1 MPREIDASPPP
12 SAHLATLSRMGYSFN
27 AAIAD
32 ILDNSIAAGSSN
44 IELSLLSYD
53 GKYRLTIADDGCGM
67 TAEHL
72 LKNMVIGCKD
82 PSTERELNDL
92 GRFGAGLKTASFSQ
106 ARRMTVFSWTH
117 SSSIGAAQWDTDLVK
132 REDRWCLL
140 ELSTA
145 EIEIELASLDRPSF
159 GSGTLVC
166 WDGIYSLEEAEDK
179 YGAERIVAAL
189 VSDLQSY
196 IGLHFH
202 RFIGSNLCISING
215 VRLQAID
222 PFMRNVPGY
231 LEGQEEVVR
240 SKKGKILIKAHNLPR
255 ISSLPPDLLSLHGG
269 AKKITEG
276 QGIYL
281 YRNKR
286 LISGGG
292 WHGVATRAELNN
304 LARIQIDI
312 SSSMDDDWQTDVK
325 KSRLTIPTKIKQV
338 LRRISPVPI
347 KRSRGTHKYAGK
359 LDEATALWMVKT
371 NEREGSESVSYI
383 ADLSNEKIKSL
394 LDELDKNQRAKLV
407 AYLRELSSELPVK
420 HIYHAVGSNP
430 GSVQRVE
437 DVDREIAALLGGNDG

>member
-12 SAHLATLSRMGYSFN
+12 SAHLATLARMGYSFN

-32 ILDNSIAAGSSN
+32 ILDNSIAAGCSN
-44 IELSLLSYD
+44 IELSLLRYE

-67 TAEHL
+67 TGEHL
-72 LKNMVIGCKD
+72 LQNMVIGCKD
-82 PSTERELNDL
+82 PSAERGLNDL

-106 ARRMTVFSWTH
+106 AKRLTVFSWTH
-117 SSSIGAAQWDTDLVK
+117 SAPIAAAQWDTDLVK
-132 REDRWCLL
+132 QKNRWCLL
-140 ELSTA
+140 ELSEA
-145 EIEIELASLDRPSF
+145 EIETELTSFNKPSF

-166 WDGIYSLEEAEDK
+166 WDGIHNLEEAEDK

-196 IGLHFH
+196 VGLHFH
-202 RFIGSNLCISING
+202 RFIGPNLCISING
-215 VRLQAID
+215 VRLKEID

-231 LEGQEEVVR
+231 FEGQEEVVR
-240 SKKGKILIKAHNLPR
+240 SKKGRVVIKAHNLPR
-255 ISSLPPDLLSLHGG
+255 ISSLAPDLLSLYGG

-312 SSSMDDDWQTDVK
+312 NSSMDDDWQTDVK
-325 KSRLTIPTKIKQV
+325 KSRLTIPTKVKQV
-338 LRRISPVPI
+338 LKRISPVPI

-359 LDEATALWMVKT
+359 LDEVAALWMVKT
-371 NEREGSESVSYI
+371 NEREGSEAVSYI
-383 ADLSNEKIKSL
+383 VDLSNEKIKSL
-394 LDELDKNQRAKLV
+394 LDELGKGQRTKLV

-437 DVDREIAALLGGNDG
+437 DVDREIAALLEGSDE